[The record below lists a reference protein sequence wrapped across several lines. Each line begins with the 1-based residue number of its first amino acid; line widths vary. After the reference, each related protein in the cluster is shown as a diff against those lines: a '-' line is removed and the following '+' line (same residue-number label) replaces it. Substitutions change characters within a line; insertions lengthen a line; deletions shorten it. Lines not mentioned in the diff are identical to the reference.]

1 VKKLSQKTSGNLLE
15 SRIPELDGI
24 RAIAIWM
31 VLLVHVITA
40 FPNPQGALTVLP
52 WSMQVALGHGWL
64 GVDLFFMLSGF
75 LITGILLDSR
85 ERPHYFRNFYAR
97 RFLRIMPLYFTV
109 VLLWALFYHQ
119 YGRYL
124 LLSSVFGANL
134 APLFHV
140 AVPHGPTVLW
150 SLAVEEHFYLLWPAI
165 VLLVDRR
172 KLLWLCLAIFVG
184 CPILRGV
191 FALKGM
197 NPGTIIVLSWFRFDG
212 LATGAAIAI
221 WARSARFNRK
231 AAHLIAGICLVM
243 LCVVTVAGNGHGIF
257 GTKTPVGL
265 AFTYTQ
271 AYFAFAI
278 PFVFA
283 LVYRGTVWT
292 SILRNPFLQFSGA
305 LSYCLYLVH
314 LSIGDGYQVLVA
326 NRLHLGPTETVLVR
340 AAVVVLLSFAV
351 AALSRRFLEQPCLAL
366 KSRFE
371 AAGKRIEMSDR
382 HPLENDAMIPQ
393 LVTQEFVQRESA
405 SSSLEA

>member
-1 VKKLSQKTSGNLLE
+1 MKSLGQKTSGNQLE

-40 FPNPQGALTVLP
+40 FPNPQGALSFLP

-75 LITGILLDSR
+75 LITGILLDTR

-97 RFLRIMPLYFTV
+97 RFLRIMPLYFTL
-109 VLLWALFYHQ
+109 VLVWALFYHH

-140 AVPHGPTVLW
+140 PVPHGPTVLW

-165 VLLVDRR
+165 VLLVGRK

-184 CPILRGV
+184 CPILRGF
-191 FALKGM
+191 FAFKGM

-221 WARSARFNRK
+221 WARSARFDRK
-231 AAHLIAGICLVM
+231 TAHAIAALCLTM
-243 LCVVTVAGNGHGIF
+243 LCVVTVGGARFGIF

-278 PFVFA
+278 PFVLA
-283 LVYRGTVWT
+283 LVYRGTLWT
-292 SILRNPFLQFSGA
+292 SILRNPFLQLSGA
-305 LSYCLYLVH
+305 LSYCLYLIH
-314 LSIGDGYQVLVA
+314 LSIGDAYQALLA
-326 NRLHLGPTETVLVR
+326 KRLHLGPTETVLTR
-340 AAVVVLLSFAV
+340 SAVIVLLSFIV
-351 AALSRRFLEQPCLAL
+351 AALSRKFLEQPCLAL

-371 AAGKRIEMSDR
+371 EARKPTEVSETDSVENKAVT
-382 HPLENDAMIPQ
+382 PLFTPQ
-393 LVTQEFVQRESA
+393 ELVQGESA
-405 SSSLEA
+405 SG

>member
-1 VKKLSQKTSGNLLE
+1 MSFGQTSKQLE

-31 VLLVHVITA
+31 VLLVHVITGFA
-40 FPNPQGALTVLP
+40 NPQGALDFIP
-52 WSMQVALGHGWL
+52 WSVQVAIGHGWL

-75 LITGILLDSR
+75 LITGILLDTR

-97 RFLRIMPLYFTV
+97 RFLRIMPLYFTM
-109 VLLWALFYHQ
+109 VLVWALFYHQ

-134 APLFHV
+134 APVFHV

-150 SLAVEEHFYLLWPAI
+150 SLAVEEHFYFLWPLI
-165 VLLVDRR
+165 VLLVDRKR
-172 KLLWLCLAIFVG
+172 LLWLCAAIFIG
-184 CPILRGV
+184 CPILRGIC
-191 FALKGM
+191 ALKGV
-197 NPGTIIVLSWFRFDG
+197 NPGTIIVLSCFRFDG

-221 WARSARFNRK
+221 WARSARFDRK
-231 AAHLIAGICLVM
+231 TAHVVAAICLVM
-243 LCVVTVAGNGHGIF
+243 LCVVTVAGSGHGIF

-278 PFVFA
+278 PFVLA

-292 SILRNPFLQFSGA
+292 SVLRNPFMQLSGA
-305 LSYCLYLVH
+305 LSYCLYLSH
-314 LSIGDGYQVLVA
+314 LSIGDGYQALLA
-326 NRLHLGPTETVLVR
+326 KHLHLGPTETVLAR
-340 AAVVVLLSFAV
+340 AGVILPLSFAI
-351 AALSRRFLEQPCLAL
+351 AALSRKFLEQPCLAL

-371 AAGKRIEMSDR
+371 DARKRTEASDSNSV
-382 HPLENDAMIPQ
+382 ENVVVTPQ
-393 LVTQEFVQRESA
+393 FAPQELAQGESA
-405 SSSLEA
+405 SS

>member
-1 VKKLSQKTSGNLLE
+1 
-15 SRIPELDGI
+15 
-24 RAIAIWM
+24 
-31 VLLVHVITA
+31 
-40 FPNPQGALTVLP
+40 
-52 WSMQVALGHGWL
+52 MQVVLGHGWL

-75 LITGILLDSR
+75 LITGILLDTR

-97 RFLRIMPLYFTV
+97 RFLRIMPLYFTL
-109 VLLWALFYHQ
+109 VLVWALFYHH

-134 APLFHV
+134 DPLFHV

-165 VLLVDRR
+165 VLLVDRK

-184 CPILRGV
+184 CPLLRGY

-221 WARSARFNRK
+221 WARSARFDRK
-231 AAHLIAGICLVM
+231 TAHAIAAVCLAM
-243 LCVVTVAGNGHGIF
+243 LCVVTISGARSGIF

-271 AYFAFAI
+271 AYLGFAI
-278 PFVFA
+278 PFVLA

-292 SILRNPFLQFSGA
+292 SILRSPFLQLSGA
-305 LSYCLYLVH
+305 LSYCLYLIH
-314 LSIGDGYQVLVA
+314 LSIGDGYQALFA
-326 NRLHLGPTETVLVR
+326 KRLHLGPTETVLVR
-340 AAVVVLLSFAV
+340 AAVIVSLSFAI
-351 AALSRRFLEQPCLAL
+351 AALSRKFLEQPCLAL

-371 AAGKRIEMSDR
+371 EARKRTEANDTNAGGNEAVS
-382 HPLENDAMIPQ
+382 PQ
-393 LVTQEFVQRESA
+393 FATQELLQGDSA
-405 SSSLEA
+405 SS

>member
-1 VKKLSQKTSGNLLE
+1 MKSVGQTSKQLE

-31 VLLVHVITA
+31 VLLVHVITG
-40 FPNPQGALTVLP
+40 FPNPEGALSFLP
-52 WSMQVALGHGWL
+52 GSMQVAIGHGWL

-75 LITGILLDSR
+75 LITGILLDTR

-97 RFLRIMPLYFTV
+97 RFLRIMPLYFTM
-109 VLLWALFYHQ
+109 VLVWALFYHQ

-134 APLFHV
+134 APVFHV

-150 SLAVEEHFYLLWPAI
+150 SLAVEEHFYFLWPLF
-165 VLLVDRR
+165 VLLVDRK

-184 CPILRGV
+184 CPLLRGIC
-191 FALKGM
+191 ALKGV
-197 NPGTIIVLSWFRFDG
+197 NPGTIIVLSCFRFDG

-221 WARSARFNRK
+221 WARSARFDRK
-231 AAHLIAGICLVM
+231 TAHVIAAICLVM
-243 LCVVTVAGNGHGIF
+243 LCVVTVGGARYGIF

-278 PFVFA
+278 LFVLA

-292 SILRNPFLQFSGA
+292 SVLRNPFMQLCGA
-305 LSYCLYLVH
+305 LSYCLYLIH
-314 LSIGDGYQVLVA
+314 LSIGDGYQALLA
-326 NRLHLGPTETVLVR
+326 RRLHLGPTETVLAR
-340 AAVVVLLSFAV
+340 AAVIVSLSFGI
-351 AALSRRFLEQPCLAL
+351 AALSRKFLEQPCLAL

-371 AAGKRIEMSDR
+371 EGRKRTEVSGSASVT
-382 HPLENDAMIPQ
+382 HEAPIPQ
-393 LVTQEFVQRESA
+393 FAAPELAQGESA
-405 SSSLEA
+405 SG

>member
-1 VKKLSQKTSGNLLE
+1 MTNLRQKTSTLLE

-40 FPNPQGALTVLP
+40 FPNPQGALNFLP

-75 LITGILLDSR
+75 LITGILLDTR

-109 VLLWALFYHQ
+109 VLVWALFYHH

-124 LLSSVFGANL
+124 LMSSVFGANL

-140 AVPHGPTVLW
+140 AIPHGPTVLW

-165 VLLVDRR
+165 VLLVDRK
-172 KLLWLCLAIFVG
+172 KLLWLCLAIFIG
-184 CPILRGV
+184 CPMLRGL

-231 AAHLIAGICLVM
+231 TAHIIAAICLVM
-243 LCVVTVAGNGHGIF
+243 CCVVTIGGTGHGIF

-278 PFVFA
+278 PFVLA
-283 LVYRGTVWT
+283 LVYRGTIWT
-292 SILRNPFLQFSGA
+292 SILRNPLLQLSGA

-314 LSIGDGYQVLVA
+314 LSIGDGYQAVVA
-326 NRLHLGPTETVLVR
+326 NRLHLGPTATVLTR
-340 AAVVVLLSFAV
+340 AAVVILFSFV
-351 AALSRRFLEQPCLAL
+351 IAALSRKFLEQPCLAL

-371 AAGKRIEMSDR
+371 EAKNRTESSNKGLAGTDAAD
-382 HPLENDAMIPQ
+382 PLFAA
-393 LVTQEFVQRESA
+393 QELARGESA
-405 SSSLEA
+405 SS

>member
-1 VKKLSQKTSGNLLE
+1 MQSFGRKTSGNGLE

-31 VLLVHVITA
+31 VLLVHLITG
-40 FPNPQGALTVLP
+40 FPSPQGALGFLP
-52 WSMQVALGHGWL
+52 RPMVVAIGHGWL

-75 LITGILLDSR
+75 LITGILLDTR

-97 RFLRIMPLYFTV
+97 RFLRIMPLYFTL
-109 VLLWALFYHQ
+109 VLAWALLYHG

-134 APLFHV
+134 APLLHV
-140 AVPHGPTVLW
+140 PVPHGPTVLW
-150 SLAVEEHFYLLWPAI
+150 SLAVEEHFYFLWPTI
-165 VLLVDRR
+165 VLLLDRK

-191 FALKGM
+191 FAASGM
-197 NPGTIIVLSWFRFDG
+197 NPGSIIVLSWFRFDG

-221 WARSARFNRK
+221 WVRSTRFERK
-231 AAHLIAGICLVM
+231 TAHRIAAICLVM
-243 LCVVTVAGNGHGIF
+243 LCVVSVGGARYGIF

-265 AFTYTQ
+265 ALTYTQ

-278 PFVFA
+278 PFVLA

-292 SILRNPFLQFSGA
+292 SVLRNPFLQLSGA
-305 LSYCLYLVH
+305 LSYCLYLIH
-314 LSIGDGYQVLVA
+314 LSIGDGCQILLA
-326 NRLHLGPTETVLVR
+326 NRLHLGPTETVLIR
-340 AAVVVLLSFAV
+340 AAAVVLLSFAV
-351 AALSRRFLEQPCLAL
+351 AALSRKFLEQPCLAL

-371 AAGKRIEMSDR
+371 EARKRAEVSDR
-382 HPLENDAMIPQ
+382 NSLEN
-393 LVTQEFVQRESA
+393 ESA
-405 SSSLEA
+405 SPQFATPQLAQGEQPAA

>member
-1 VKKLSQKTSGNLLE
+1 MESLGQTTKHLE

-31 VLLVHVITA
+31 VLLVHLITG
-40 FPNPQGALTVLP
+40 FPSPHGALGLLP
-52 WSMQVALGHGWL
+52 RPVVVAVGHGWL

-75 LITGILLDSR
+75 LITGILLDTR

-109 VLLWALFYHQ
+109 VLVWTLFYHQ

-150 SLAVEEHFYLLWPAI
+150 SLAVEEHFYFLWPAI
-165 VLLVDRR
+165 LLLVDRK

-184 CPILRGV
+184 CPILRAV

-197 NPGTIIVLSWFRFDG
+197 NPGSIMVLSCFRFDG

-221 WARSARFNRK
+221 WARSEWFGRK
-231 AAHLIAGICLVM
+231 TAHVIVAICLVM
-243 LCVVTVAGNGHGIF
+243 LCVVTLGGARYGIF

-265 AFTYTQ
+265 ALTYTL

-278 PFVFA
+278 PFVLA

-292 SILRNPFLQFSGA
+292 SVLRNPFMQLSGA
-305 LSYCLYLVH
+305 LSYCIYLIH
-314 LSIGDGYQVLVA
+314 LSIGDGYQVLFA
-326 NRLHLGPTETVLVR
+326 NRLHLGPTQTVLIR
-340 AAVVVLLSFAV
+340 AAAIILLSFAI
-351 AALSRRFLEQPCLAL
+351 AAVSRKFLEQPCLAL
-366 KSRFE
+366 KSTFE
-371 AAGKRIEMSDR
+371 EAGKRSEVGEMASVENEAAS
-382 HPLENDAMIPQ
+382 PLFAP
-393 LVTQEFVQRESA
+393 R
-405 SSSLEA
+405 

>member
-1 VKKLSQKTSGNLLE
+1 MKSVGQSKQLE

-31 VLLVHVITA
+31 VLLVHVITG
-40 FPNPQGALTVLP
+40 FPNPEGALSFLP
-52 WSMQVALGHGWL
+52 GSMQVAIGHGWL

-75 LITGILLDSR
+75 LITGILLDTR

-97 RFLRIMPLYFTV
+97 RFLRIMPLYFTM
-109 VLLWALFYHQ
+109 VLVWALFYHQ

-134 APLFHV
+134 APVFHV

-150 SLAVEEHFYLLWPAI
+150 SLAVEEHFYFLWPLI
-165 VLLVDRR
+165 VLLVDRK

-184 CPILRGV
+184 CPILRGIC
-191 FALKGM
+191 ALKGV
-197 NPGTIIVLSWFRFDG
+197 NPGTIIVFSCFRFDG

-221 WARSARFNRK
+221 WARSARFDRK
-231 AAHLIAGICLVM
+231 TAHVIAAICLVM
-243 LCVVTVAGNGHGIF
+243 LCVVTIGGAGHGIF

-278 PFVFA
+278 PFVLA

-292 SILRNPFLQFSGA
+292 SVLRNPFMQLSGA
-305 LSYCLYLVH
+305 LSYCLYLIH
-314 LSIGDGYQVLVA
+314 LSIGDGYQALLA
-326 NRLHLGPTETVLVR
+326 KRLHLGPTETVLAR
-340 AAVVVLLSFAV
+340 ATVIVSLSFAI
-351 AALSRRFLEQPCLAL
+351 AALSRKFLEQPCLAL

-371 AAGKRIEMSDR
+371 EARKGTEVNGRDSVPNEVQLPRFAAPELAQG
-382 HPLENDAMIPQ
+382 
-393 LVTQEFVQRESA
+393 ESA
-405 SSSLEA
+405 SG

>member
-1 VKKLSQKTSGNLLE
+1 MKSVGQKTSGNGLE

-40 FPNPQGALTVLP
+40 FPSPQGALSFLP
-52 WSMQVALGHGWL
+52 WSMQVAIGHGWL

-75 LITGILLDSR
+75 LITGILLDTR

-109 VLLWALFYHQ
+109 VLVWAFLYHP
-119 YGRYL
+119 YDRYL

-134 APLFHV
+134 APLLHF

-150 SLAVEEHFYLLWPAI
+150 SLAVEEHFYLLWPAF
-165 VLLVDRR
+165 VLLVDRK
-172 KLLWLCLAIFVG
+172 KLIWICLAIFIG
-184 CPILRGV
+184 CPILRGI

-221 WARSARFNRK
+221 WARSQRFNRK
-231 AAHLIAGICLVM
+231 TALVIAAICLAM
-243 LCVVTVAGNGHGIF
+243 LCVVTIAGAGHGIF

-278 PFVFA
+278 PFVLS
-283 LVYRGTVWT
+283 LVYRGTAWT
-292 SILRNPFLQFSGA
+292 SVLRNPFLQLSGA
-305 LSYCLYLVH
+305 LSYCLYLIH
-314 LSIGDGYQVLVA
+314 LSIGDGYQALFA
-326 NRLHLGPTETVLVR
+326 NRLHLGPTETVLTR
-340 AAVVVLLSFAV
+340 SAVVILLSFAV
-351 AALSRRFLEQPCLAL
+351 AALSRKFLEQPCLAL

-371 AAGKRIEMSDR
+371 EVEKRTQVNDRGSVEMEAAI
-382 HPLENDAMIPQ
+382 PLFAPQ
-393 LVTQEFVQRESA
+393 ELTRGESA
-405 SSSLEA
+405 SL